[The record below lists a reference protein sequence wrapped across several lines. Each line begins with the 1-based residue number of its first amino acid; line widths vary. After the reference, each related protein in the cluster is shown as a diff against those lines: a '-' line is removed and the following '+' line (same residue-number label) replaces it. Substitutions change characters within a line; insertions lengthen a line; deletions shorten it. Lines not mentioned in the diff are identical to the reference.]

1 MEIEGLDASAAP
13 ACFKSPTTLST
24 AAQRPVRNRA
34 EEERDRACAQ
44 GTERATERAAR
55 TNASDRLGPAFA
67 RRFDHGVR
75 HVHVQ
80 RSDDHHDDAA
90 ALSSAHSST
99 RVTKRPVRVRGSRT
113 N

>member
-1 MEIEGLDASAAP
+1 
-13 ACFKSPTTLST
+13 
-24 AAQRPVRNRA
+24 
-34 EEERDRACAQ
+34 
-44 GTERATERAAR
+44 
-55 TNASDRLGPAFA
+55 
-67 RRFDHGVR
+67 VR

>member
-44 GTERATERAAR
+44 GTARAAR

-99 RVTKRPVRVRGSRT
+99 SVTKPPVRVRGSRT